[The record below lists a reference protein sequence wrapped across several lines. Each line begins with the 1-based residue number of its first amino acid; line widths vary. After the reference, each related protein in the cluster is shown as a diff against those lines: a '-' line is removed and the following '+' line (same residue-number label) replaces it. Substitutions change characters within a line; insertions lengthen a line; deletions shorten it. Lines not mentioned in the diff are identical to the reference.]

1 MKHFKFFL
9 MGLILSANIYADNTA
24 VVLGYQSS
32 VNDAIWQQKQLGF
45 GVKNILQQALMDK
58 TALSFIDE
66 KVVLGFN
73 NKNLDHELQ
82 QHWML
87 QEHQLSPDSLQN
99 LATKHQLTYI
109 FWIKIIDFKTE
120 VSKISIA
127 FFSSSKHEDSL
138 ELEVCRYTLASNSI
152 ECHAGEGTQSRNL
165 NSILYK
171 PMDNVNFNTSGAG
184 QLSQEAIFEA
194 LPKVIGDEK

>member
-1 MKHFKFFL
+1 

>member
-9 MGLILSANIYADNTA
+9 IGLILSANIYADNTA